1 MIQHVDI
8 VQGHILCIFQKKEY
22 RIHDWMWQKVN
33 IVIETSNVS
42 THLGYGLLNPHL
54 GMKKMQILC
63 DTYAK
68 HDLDGRTS
76 LLLYCRFGL
85 PLKQRELILSVITRL
100 EPITFCYTGRDFT
113 IMLCIVIRRILFSFS
128 FYQEIDV
135 YSRFL
140 QNILET
146 SGVFL
151 KTL

>member
-1 MIQHVDI
+1 
-8 VQGHILCIFQKKEY
+8 
-22 RIHDWMWQKVN
+22 MWQKVN

-85 PLKQRELILSVITRL
+85 PLKHRELILRCLLGVPPNGASL
-100 EPITFCYTGRDFT
+100 Q
-113 IMLCIVIRRILFSFS
+113 IRKLASLHPASNLHSLF
-128 FYQEIDV
+128 
-135 YSRFL
+135 
-140 QNILET
+140 
-146 SGVFL
+146 
-151 KTL
+151 